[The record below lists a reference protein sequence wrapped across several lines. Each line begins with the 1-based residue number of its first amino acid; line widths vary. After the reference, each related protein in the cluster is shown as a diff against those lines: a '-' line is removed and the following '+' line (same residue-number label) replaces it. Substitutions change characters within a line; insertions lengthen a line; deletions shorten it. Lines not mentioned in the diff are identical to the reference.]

1 MLRFLVVAVNPPSTQ
16 ATEVNVRALVFT
28 APNQMDV
35 LDVDEPS
42 AGDGEVLVRVEA
54 VGVCGSELHSISG
67 SGWRQPP
74 LVMGHEVVGTD
85 PDGRRVAI
93 NPLVACRQCDSCLR
107 GASNLCRTRELL
119 GVQRPGGYAE
129 LVAAPRDSLHLVPD
143 ELGWAEAALIEP
155 LANAVHASR
164 LAGPLGGAR
173 VAIIGAGALG
183 LLCTAVVGHAN
194 PSALT
199 VADPSKGRLTVAE
212 RVGALEVTDRLHE
225 EYDVII
231 DAVGASVTRVDSIER
246 LRPGGTAIWLG
257 LAQQEATLDGNAIV
271 RSEKRVLGSFAYSD
285 AEFGEAIRLSTLTD
299 LGWTTSVALEESA
312 AVFLDLVAGRSD
324 IVRAVIR
331 P

>member
-1 MLRFLVVAVNPPSTQ
+1 
-16 ATEVNVRALVFT
+16 VNVRALVFT